1 MRRSQREIMF
11 EVQRGRLVREVRLK
25 DGRTYA
31 QHCTLD
37 VFEAV
42 AQFVEA
48 RGADGVTTNE
58 LWTALP
64 DLPCTQISIAL
75 AFLKD
80 RGCVE
85 TSGRRS
91 YAASATLY
99 EDALMEFH
107 YLVQVTARGPSLAS
121 ATA

>member
-1 MRRSQREIMF
+1 VFAVR
-11 EVQRGRLVREVRLK
+11 RGRLLRQVRLK
-25 DGRTYA
+25 DGRTYT
-31 QHCTLD
+31 QHCTLE

-42 AQFVEA
+42 AQLVEA
-48 RGADGVTTNE
+48 RREDGVTTNE
-58 LWTALP
+58 LWSALP

-91 YAASATLY
+91 HAASATLY

-107 YLVQVTARGPSLAS
+107 YLVHVTARG
-121 ATA
+121 T